1 MMNLDL
7 FRKRF
12 IAKYNK
18 ERGWITYITFHFKDA
33 EDYEEQIYKIVRANT
48 PEDAYINITVE
59 GNKIG
64 VEVRGD

>member
-1 MMNLDL
+1 MNLDL

-12 IAKYNK
+12 KAKYNK
-18 ERGWITYITFHFKDA
+18 EHGWIKYMKFTFKDA

-64 VEVRGD
+64 VEVRSD